1 VSFSGLS
8 RAPAVV
14 VAYLMSPYAVS
25 RPKEK
30 PASLANALKLFT
42 KLRLPS
48 INKGFMSQLEL
59 WERMGGQVK
68 LTVCAHCAWH

>member
-1 VSFSGLS
+1 
-8 RAPAVV
+8 
-14 VAYLMSPYAVS
+14 
-25 RPKEK
+25 
-30 PASLANALKLFT
+30 LANALKLFT

-68 LTVCAHCAWH
+68 LTVRAH